1 MKYKVGDEVRVKRT
15 NKETMYKHI
24 EGTTVL
30 ILNNVCND
38 SYQVIDCVGDQWILD
53 EEMLEP
59 AMMRLPIE
67 GHLIYEIYP
76 ETLADWFSHQ
86 LIEEQALFLSNFLS
100 QLDENRMTELSK
112 EFAQY
117 RYCGKLIANDL
128 DKFAKKAKEILEGK
142 NND

>member
-1 MKYKVGDEVRVKRT
+1 
-15 NKETMYKHI
+15 
-24 EGTTVL
+24 
-30 ILNNVCND
+30 
-38 SYQVIDCVGDQWILD
+38 
-53 EEMLEP
+53 
-59 AMMRLPIE
+59 MMRLPIE
-67 GHLIYEIYP
+67 RHLIYEIYP

-86 LIEEQALFLSNFLS
+86 PIEEQALFLSNFLS

-128 DKFAKKAKEILEGK
+128 DKFAKKAKEILEGE